1 MYPAT
6 ISQCYKTPA
15 SACQPIARRY
25 AVFSPEEPSATKRNL
40 SANKGI
46 QRSFNTPVAGNRA
59 LANIWQSEDHT
70 LIDMGDDDFTRGK
83 PHPMIDP
90 TLRNQRLLNEL
101 NDSHTAVVLFDLVL
115 GYGASTTPASE
126 LLDQL
131 SHIDMNNAPLL
142 IAHVCGTEADPQI
155 RSQQISALQNAGV
168 IIASSNAQAA
178 LWASTVA
185 QTQLQK
191 KGLNA

>member
-1 MYPAT
+1 
-6 ISQCYKTPA
+6 
-15 SACQPIARRY
+15 
-25 AVFSPEEPSATKRNL
+25 
-40 SANKGI
+40 
-46 QRSFNTPVAGNRA
+46 
-59 LANIWQSEDHT
+59 
-70 LIDMGDDDFTRGK
+70 MGDDDFTRGK

-101 NDSHTAVVLFDLVL
+101 NDSHCRRVIRLVL

-155 RSQQISALQNAGV
+155 RSHQQIRALQNAGV

-191 KGLNA
+191 RAKRMNTLFNQPLKVVNAGLHSLLTIFNMPGKRNCTQLAATSTRRY

>member
-1 MYPAT
+1 
-6 ISQCYKTPA
+6 
-15 SACQPIARRY
+15 
-25 AVFSPEEPSATKRNL
+25 
-40 SANKGI
+40 G
-46 QRSFNTPVAGNRA
+46 A
-59 LANIWQSEDHT
+59 LENIWQSEYHT

-115 GYGASTTPASE
+115 GYGTSATPVSE

-155 RSQQISALQNAGV
+155 RSQQISSLQNAGV
-168 IIASSNAQAA
+168 IIANSNAQAA

-191 KGLNA
+191 KELNA

>member
-1 MYPAT
+1 M
-6 ISQCYKTPA
+6 
-15 SACQPIARRY
+15 
-25 AVFSPEEPSATKRNL
+25 FSPEEPSATKRNL

-46 QRSFNTPVAGNRA
+46 QRSLNTPFAGNRA

-155 RSQQISALQNAGV
+155 RSQQISALQNAG
-168 IIASSNAQAA
+168 SSSPAA
-178 LWASTVA
+178 MHRRRYGPAPLHRLSCR
-185 QTQLQK
+185 K
-191 KGLNA
+191 RG

>member
-1 MYPAT
+1 CDDLTML
-6 ISQCYKTPA
+6 QN
-15 SACQPIARRY
+15 ACQRLPAHRQAIRG
-25 AVFSPEEPSATKRNL
+25 VFAGGTFCYEAQLICQQKGFSAA
-40 SANKGI
+40 S
-46 QRSFNTPVAGNRA
+46 NTPVAGNRA

-155 RSQQISALQNAGV
+155 RSQQIRALQNAGV

-191 KGLNA
+191 K

>member
-1 MYPAT
+1 M
-6 ISQCYKTPA
+6 
-15 SACQPIARRY
+15 
-25 AVFSPEEPSATKRNL
+25 
-40 SANKGI
+40 
-46 QRSFNTPVAGNRA
+46 
-59 LANIWQSEDHT
+59 
-70 LIDMGDDDFTRGK
+70 IDMGDDDFTRGK

-155 RSQQISALQNAGV
+155 RSQ
-168 IIASSNAQAA
+168 
-178 LWASTVA
+178 
-185 QTQLQK
+185 
-191 KGLNA
+191 

>member
-1 MYPAT
+1 
-6 ISQCYKTPA
+6 
-15 SACQPIARRY
+15 
-25 AVFSPEEPSATKRNL
+25 
-40 SANKGI
+40 
-46 QRSFNTPVAGNRA
+46 
-59 LANIWQSEDHT
+59 
-70 LIDMGDDDFTRGK
+70 MGDDDFTRGK

-155 RSQQISALQNAGV
+155 RSQQIRALQNAGV